1 MRHISSLI
9 ILFFVVINFFVWSR
23 VVAEDQG
30 FLKVAFL
37 DVGQG
42 DAIFIESPSGIQML
56 IDGGFGKS
64 VLEEL
69 SSVIGFEDRSIDVV
83 LATHPDADHIGGLSF
98 VLDRFDVGVY
108 VSTPLESETL
118 VYKRLEESLLR
129 EEGMIR
135 LWGKRGMFFDMG
147 EGVIVTLLY
156 PSDFYSH
163 KDANDSSIVAR
174 ISYGE
179 IDFLLMGDASV
190 EVEDTLIS
198 YNDALLTSEVLKLG
212 HHGSRTSTSSQFLD
226 VVEPLYAVISAGK
239 DNRYGHPH
247 KEVVELVTSKNILIR
262 STAENGTI
270 TFVSDGIAA
279 WVE

>member
-118 VYKRLEESLLR
+118 VYKRLEESLLN

-156 PSDFYSH
+156 PSDFYSY
-163 KDANDSSIVAR
+163 KDANDSSIIVR
-174 ISYGE
+174 ISHGE
-179 IDFLLMGDASV
+179 MDFLLMGDASV
-190 EVEDTLIS
+190 EVEDALIS
-198 YNDALLTSEVLKLG
+198 YNDTLLASEVLKLG

-226 VVEPLYAVISAGK
+226 VVKPLYAVISAGK

-247 KEVVELVTSKNILIR
+247 SEVMDRLYQYGANILK
-262 STAENGTI
+262 TYEYGTI
-270 TFVSDGIAA
+270 IFVSDGEKVWIK
-279 WVE
+279 